1 MFSDVL
7 ERAAES
13 ERIKGSL
20 AMLRQYGSLFRLP
33 ARIRSATA
41 HSEFQQVVW
50 GSRFGVRG
58 SGFGVLHPWGRA
70 HACVHGAVVTQGC
83 PCMDMVHVSPQV
95 VSGVWELGFRV

>member
-1 MFSDVL
+1 ML

-41 HSEFQQVVW
+41 HSEFQQVCTLGPVCM
-50 GSRFGVRG
+50 RVCA
-58 SGFGVLHPWGRA
+58 L
-70 HACVHGAVVTQGC
+70 CV
-83 PCMDMVHVSPQV
+83 
-95 VSGVWELGFRV
+95 